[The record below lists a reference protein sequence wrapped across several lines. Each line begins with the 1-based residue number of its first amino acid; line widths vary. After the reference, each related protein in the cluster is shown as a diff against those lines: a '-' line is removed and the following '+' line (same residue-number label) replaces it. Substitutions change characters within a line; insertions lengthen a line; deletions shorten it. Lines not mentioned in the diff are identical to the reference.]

1 MRKADLQKF
10 KKVFIQQR
18 EEILA
23 NAKLLDEGFVIRDDV
38 QDDADQATSG
48 IELSMRAQMK
58 RREVAMLRRIDEAL
72 KRLGDGTFGQCKRC
86 EENIE
91 LRRLQARPTTGLC
104 ILCQEE
110 AEKESATSS
119 VGRTGEHLLN

>member
-1 MRKADLQKF
+1 VRKADLQKF
-10 KKVFIQQR
+10 KKVFVQQR
-18 EEILA
+18 EEILS

-48 IELSMRAQMK
+48 IELSMRTQMK
-58 RREVAMLRRIDEAL
+58 RREVVMLRRIDDAL
-72 KRLGDGTFGQCKRC
+72 KRLGEGTFGQCLRC

-91 LRRLQARPTTGLC
+91 LRRLQARPTTSLC

-119 VGRTGEHLLN
+119 LGRMGENLLN